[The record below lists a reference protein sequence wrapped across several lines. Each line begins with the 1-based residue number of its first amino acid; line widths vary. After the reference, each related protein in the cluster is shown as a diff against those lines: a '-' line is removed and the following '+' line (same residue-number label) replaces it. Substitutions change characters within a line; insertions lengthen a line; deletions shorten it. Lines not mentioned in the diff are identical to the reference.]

1 MCIRDRSHRWRTEG
15 PRSRGDS
22 RIAAIADSHCQY
34 CLLWLQERPADRPG
48 STLRRSLPAQPI
60 LQWRPRTSHRLRQG
74 GHSLCPSRALRPAVF
89 HSPGRL
95 RRLCAPTLPGR
106 RKELPYSRHRLHRW
120 QTSLCCDRKHALPP
134 PQATGESGTRVP
146 SGPPEVKGHRQTL
159 WYWLVPGIRVKRYLL
174 LFVAGTALL
183 VLAIDGLLQ
192 TPGTSWLLNLR
203 PSVQHVLRRF
213 LPSGAVSPVF
223 AVLCGIAV
231 MVSAWL
237 MVLAAALLARSLLV
251 AVTGSIP
258 RESFARTIY
267 RYRKAESLP
276 RVVVIGGGT
285 GIKPIIESLR
295 TENVK
300 LTTIVTMADSGG
312 STGRL
317 RETTGMLPPGDFRNA
332 LIAMAGEST
341 RSARLLAYRF
351 PEQLE
356 GIGGHNV
363 GNLMIAALSDIKGNF
378 GDAVQELSE
387 LMQLPGRVLPMSLDN
402 ISLRAHFTDGTTSD
416 GEDQVPL
423 QGKTIDTIEVL
434 PPHAKPFVP
443 ALEAL
448 SRADYI
454 IIGPGSL
461 FTSLIPPCPSRQPP
475 TRSYALQPRSSW
487 S

>member
-1 MCIRDRSHRWRTEG
+1 MK
-15 PRSRGDS
+15 
-22 RIAAIADSHCQY
+22 
-34 CLLWLQERPADRPG
+34 
-48 STLRRSLPAQPI
+48 
-60 LQWRPRTSHRLRQG
+60 
-74 GHSLCPSRALRPAVF
+74 
-89 HSPGRL
+89 GR
-95 RRLCAPTLPGR
+95 
-106 RKELPYSRHRLHRW
+106 
-120 QTSLCCDRKHALPP
+120 
-134 PQATGESGTRVP
+134 
-146 SGPPEVKGHRQTL
+146 RQTL

-174 LFVAGTALL
+174 LFAAATALL
-183 VLAIDGLLQ
+183 ILATLGLLQ
-192 TPGTSWLLNLR
+192 APGTSWLLDLR
-203 PSVQHVLRRF
+203 PSVEHVLGLF
-213 LPSGAVSPVF
+213 LPSSAVSTVF
-223 AVLCGIAV
+223 DVLCGIAV
-231 MVSAWL
+231 LASACL
-237 MVLAAALLARSLLV
+237 MVLATTLLSRSLL
-251 AVTGSIP
+251 AAITGSIP
-258 RESFARTIY
+258 RESVARTIY
-267 RYRKAESLP
+267 RYRMAESLP
-276 RVVVIGGGT
+276 RVVVVGGGT

-351 PEQLE
+351 PEHLE

-402 ISLRAHFTDGTTSD
+402 ISLRAHFIDGTTID

-423 QGKTIDTIEVL
+423 QCKTIDTIEVL

-448 SRADYI
+448 SHADYI

-461 FTSLIPPCPSRQPP
+461 FTSVIPPLSIEA
-475 TRSYALQPRSSW
+475 TADTIARSSATKVLVVNAMTERGETDGYTAGMHLHKVEEVLGQSCIDMVLLSNTPVPVETLERYASAGVSPVRNDLPRSQHPRIVEADICSTADGLIRHDPRKLR
-487 S
+487 SALKSLLGL

>member
-1 MCIRDRSHRWRTEG
+1 M
-15 PRSRGDS
+15 
-22 RIAAIADSHCQY
+22 
-34 CLLWLQERPADRPG
+34 
-48 STLRRSLPAQPI
+48 
-60 LQWRPRTSHRLRQG
+60 
-74 GHSLCPSRALRPAVF
+74 
-89 HSPGRL
+89 
-95 RRLCAPTLPGR
+95 
-106 RKELPYSRHRLHRW
+106 
-120 QTSLCCDRKHALPP
+120 
-134 PQATGESGTRVP
+134 
-146 SGPPEVKGHRQTL
+146 KGHRQTL

-174 LFVAGTALL
+174 LFAAGTALL
-183 VLAIDGLLQ
+183 VVSILGLLQ
-192 TPGTSWLLNLR
+192 TPGTSWMMNLR
-203 PSVQHVLRRF
+203 PAVQQVLRRF
-213 LPSGAVSPVF
+213 LPSGAVSAVF
-223 AVLCGIAV
+223 GVLCGIAV
-231 MVSAWL
+231 IVSAFL
-237 MVLAAALLARSLLV
+237 MVLAAALLSRSLL
-251 AVTGSIP
+251 AAITGSAP
-258 RESFARTIY
+258 RESVARTIY
-267 RYRKAESLP
+267 RYRKAESLS

-332 LIAMAGEST
+332 LIATAGGST

-387 LMQLPGRVLPMSLDN
+387 LMQLPGRVLPMTLDN
-402 ISLRAHFTDGTTSD
+402 ITLRAHFSDGTTVD
-416 GEDQVPL
+416 GEDQVSL
-423 QGKTIDTIEVL
+423 QGKSIDTIEVL

-448 SRADYI
+448 AQADYI

-461 FTSLIPPCPSRQPP
+461 FTSLIPPLSIEATADTIVRSRA
-475 TRSYALQPRSSW
+475 TKVLVVNAMTERGETEGYTVGMHLHKVEEVLGRSCIDMILLSSTAVPVETLGRYASAGVNPVPNDLPRSQHPRVVEADICSTGDGLIRHDPEKLRIVLR
-487 S
+487 SLLGL

>member
-1 MCIRDRSHRWRTEG
+1 M
-15 PRSRGDS
+15 
-22 RIAAIADSHCQY
+22 
-34 CLLWLQERPADRPG
+34 
-48 STLRRSLPAQPI
+48 
-60 LQWRPRTSHRLRQG
+60 
-74 GHSLCPSRALRPAVF
+74 
-89 HSPGRL
+89 
-95 RRLCAPTLPGR
+95 
-106 RKELPYSRHRLHRW
+106 
-120 QTSLCCDRKHALPP
+120 
-134 PQATGESGTRVP
+134 
-146 SGPPEVKGHRQTL
+146 KGHRQTL
-159 WYWLVPGIRVKRYLL
+159 WYWLVPGIRIKRYVL
-174 LFVAGTALL
+174 LFAAGTVLL
-183 VLAIDGLLQ
+183 VLAALGLLQ

-203 PSVQHVLRRF
+203 PSIQSALRHF
-213 LPSGAVSPVF
+213 LPSGAAAAVF
-223 AVLCGIAV
+223 GILCGIAV
-231 MVSAWL
+231 MVSAGL
-237 MVLAAALLARSLLV
+237 MVLAATLLARSVL
-251 AVTGSIP
+251 AAITGSVP
-258 RESFARTIY
+258 RESVARTIY

-276 RVVVIGGGT
+276 RIVVVGGGT

-295 TENVK
+295 AENVK

-332 LIAMAGEST
+332 LIATAGEST

-351 PEQLE
+351 PEHLE

-363 GNLMIAALSDIKGNF
+363 GNLMIAALSDIKGDF

-402 ISLRAHFTDGTTSD
+402 ISLRAHFTDGTTID

-448 SRADYI
+448 SQADYI

-461 FTSLIPPCPSRQPP
+461 FTSVIPPLSIEA
-475 TRSYALQPRSSW
+475 TADTIARSSATKVLVVNAMTERGETDGYTAGMHLHKVEEVLGQSCIDMVLLSNTPVPAETLERYASAGVSPVRNDLPRSQHPRIVEADICSTADGLIRHDPGKLR
-487 S
+487 SVLRSLLGL

>member
-1 MCIRDRSHRWRTEG
+1 M
-15 PRSRGDS
+15 
-22 RIAAIADSHCQY
+22 
-34 CLLWLQERPADRPG
+34 
-48 STLRRSLPAQPI
+48 
-60 LQWRPRTSHRLRQG
+60 
-74 GHSLCPSRALRPAVF
+74 
-89 HSPGRL
+89 
-95 RRLCAPTLPGR
+95 
-106 RKELPYSRHRLHRW
+106 
-120 QTSLCCDRKHALPP
+120 
-134 PQATGESGTRVP
+134 
-146 SGPPEVKGHRQTL
+146 
-159 WYWLVPGIRVKRYLL
+159 
-174 LFVAGTALL
+174 
-183 VLAIDGLLQ
+183 
-192 TPGTSWLLNLR
+192 PGTSWLLNLQ
-203 PSVQHVLRRF
+203 PSVQYILRRF

-223 AVLCGIAV
+223 GVLCGIAV
-231 MVSAWL
+231 IASAWL
-237 MVLAAALLARSLLV
+237 MVLAAALLARSLL
-251 AVTGSIP
+251 AAITGSIP
-258 RESFARTIY
+258 RESVARTIY
-267 RYRKAESLP
+267 RYRMAESLP

-317 RETTGMLPPGDFRNA
+317 REATGMLPPGDFRNA

-402 ISLRAHFTDGTTSD
+402 ISLRAHFTDGTTID

-448 SRADYI
+448 SQADYI

-461 FTSLIPPCPSRQPP
+461 FTSLIPPLSIEA
-475 TRSYALQPRSSW
+475 TADTIVRSSATKVLVVNAMTEETEGYTVGMHLHKIEEVLGRSCIDMILLSSTSIPAETLERYASAGVNPVLNDLPRSQHPWIVEADICSTADGLIRHDPGKLRIVLR
-487 S
+487 SLLGL

>member
-1 MCIRDRSHRWRTEG
+1 M
-15 PRSRGDS
+15 
-22 RIAAIADSHCQY
+22 
-34 CLLWLQERPADRPG
+34 
-48 STLRRSLPAQPI
+48 
-60 LQWRPRTSHRLRQG
+60 
-74 GHSLCPSRALRPAVF
+74 
-89 HSPGRL
+89 
-95 RRLCAPTLPGR
+95 
-106 RKELPYSRHRLHRW
+106 
-120 QTSLCCDRKHALPP
+120 
-134 PQATGESGTRVP
+134 
-146 SGPPEVKGHRQTL
+146 KGHRQTL
-159 WYWLVPGIRVKRYLL
+159 WYWLVPGIRVKRYIL

-183 VLAIDGLLQ
+183 VLATLGLLQ
-192 TPGTSWLLNLR
+192 TSGTSWLLNMR
-203 PSVQHVLRRF
+203 PSIQYAFRRI
-213 LPSGAVSPVF
+213 LPPGAVSAVF
-223 AVLCGIAV
+223 GTLCGITVAV
-231 MVSAWL
+231 SVGL
-237 MVLAAALLARSLLV
+237 MVLAATLLARSV
-251 AVTGSIP
+251 MAAITGSIP
-258 RESFARTIY
+258 RESVARTIY
-267 RYRKAESLP
+267 RFRKAESLP

-285 GIKPIIESLR
+285 GIKPVIESLR

-356 GIGGHNV
+356 GIGGHNI

-402 ISLRAHFTDGTTSD
+402 ISLRAHFTDGTTID

-423 QGKTIDTIEVL
+423 QGKAIDAIEVL
-434 PPHAKPFVP
+434 PHHAKPFVP

-448 SRADYI
+448 SQADYI

-461 FTSLIPPCPSRQPP
+461 FTSLIPPLSIEA
-475 TRSYALQPRSSW
+475 TADTIVRSSATKVLVVNAMTERGETDGYTVKMHLHKVEEVLGRSCIDMILLSNTPVPAETLGRYACAGVNRVTNDLPRSQHPRVVEADICSTADGLIRHDPGKLRIVLR
-487 S
+487 SLIGL

>member
-1 MCIRDRSHRWRTEG
+1 
-15 PRSRGDS
+15 
-22 RIAAIADSHCQY
+22 
-34 CLLWLQERPADRPG
+34 
-48 STLRRSLPAQPI
+48 
-60 LQWRPRTSHRLRQG
+60 
-74 GHSLCPSRALRPAVF
+74 
-89 HSPGRL
+89 
-95 RRLCAPTLPGR
+95 
-106 RKELPYSRHRLHRW
+106 
-120 QTSLCCDRKHALPP
+120 
-134 PQATGESGTRVP
+134 
-146 SGPPEVKGHRQTL
+146 
-159 WYWLVPGIRVKRYLL
+159 L

-231 MVSAWL
+231 MASAWL
-237 MVLAAALLARSLLV
+237 MVLAATLLARSLLI

-402 ISLRAHFTDGTTSD
+402 ISLRAHFTDGTTID

-448 SRADYI
+448 SQADYI

-461 FTSLIPPCPSRQPP
+461 FTSLIPPLSIEA
-475 TRSYALQPRSSW
+475 TADTIVRSSATKVLVVNAMTERGETEGYTVGMHLHKVEEVLGRSCIDMILLSSTPIPAETLERYASAGVNPVLNDLPRSQHPWIVEADICSTADGLVRHDPDKLRIVLR
-487 S
+487 SLLGL

>member
-1 MCIRDRSHRWRTEG
+1 
-15 PRSRGDS
+15 
-22 RIAAIADSHCQY
+22 
-34 CLLWLQERPADRPG
+34 
-48 STLRRSLPAQPI
+48 
-60 LQWRPRTSHRLRQG
+60 
-74 GHSLCPSRALRPAVF
+74 
-89 HSPGRL
+89 
-95 RRLCAPTLPGR
+95 
-106 RKELPYSRHRLHRW
+106 
-120 QTSLCCDRKHALPP
+120 
-134 PQATGESGTRVP
+134 
-146 SGPPEVKGHRQTL
+146 
-159 WYWLVPGIRVKRYLL
+159 
-174 LFVAGTALL
+174 
-183 VLAIDGLLQ
+183 
-192 TPGTSWLLNLR
+192 
-203 PSVQHVLRRF
+203 VLRRF

-231 MVSAWL
+231 MASAWL
-237 MVLAAALLARSLLV
+237 MVLAATLLARSLLI

-402 ISLRAHFTDGTTSD
+402 ISLRAHFTDGTTID

-448 SRADYI
+448 SQADYI

-461 FTSLIPPCPSRQPP
+461 FTSLIPPLSIEA
-475 TRSYALQPRSSW
+475 TADTIVRSSATKVLVVNAMTERGETEGYTVGMHLHKVEEVLGRSCIDMILLSSTPIPAETLERYASAGVNPVLNDLPRSQHPWIVEADICSTADGLVRHDPDKLRIVLR
-487 S
+487 SLLGL

>member
-1 MCIRDRSHRWRTEG
+1 M
-15 PRSRGDS
+15 
-22 RIAAIADSHCQY
+22 
-34 CLLWLQERPADRPG
+34 
-48 STLRRSLPAQPI
+48 
-60 LQWRPRTSHRLRQG
+60 
-74 GHSLCPSRALRPAVF
+74 
-89 HSPGRL
+89 
-95 RRLCAPTLPGR
+95 
-106 RKELPYSRHRLHRW
+106 
-120 QTSLCCDRKHALPP
+120 
-134 PQATGESGTRVP
+134 
-146 SGPPEVKGHRQTL
+146 KGHRQTL

-174 LFVAGTALL
+174 LFAGGTALL
-183 VLAIDGLLQ
+183 VVSILGLLQ
-192 TPGTSWLLNLR
+192 MPGTSWLMNLR
-203 PSVQHVLRRF
+203 PAVQQVLRRF
-213 LPSGAVSPVF
+213 LPLGAVSPVF
-223 AVLCGIAV
+223 GVLCGIAV
-231 MVSAWL
+231 IVSAFL
-237 MVLAAALLARSLLV
+237 MVVAAALLSRSLL
-251 AVTGSIP
+251 AAITGSVP
-258 RESFARTIY
+258 RESVARTIY

-332 LIAMAGEST
+332 LIATAGGST

-387 LMQLPGRVLPMSLDN
+387 LMQLPGRVLPMTLDS
-402 ISLRAHFTDGTTSD
+402 ISLRAHFSDGTTVD
-416 GEDQVPL
+416 GEDQVSL
-423 QGKTIDTIEVL
+423 QGKSIDTIEVL

-448 SRADYI
+448 AQADYI

-461 FTSLIPPCPSRQPP
+461 FTSLIPPLSIEATADTIVRSRA
-475 TRSYALQPRSSW
+475 TKVLVVNAMTERGETEGYTVGMHLHKVEEVLGRSCIDMILLSSTAVSAETLGRYASAGVNPVPNDLPRSQHPRVVEADICSTGDGLIRHDPAKLRIVLR
-487 S
+487 SLLGL

>member
-1 MCIRDRSHRWRTEG
+1 M
-15 PRSRGDS
+15 
-22 RIAAIADSHCQY
+22 
-34 CLLWLQERPADRPG
+34 
-48 STLRRSLPAQPI
+48 
-60 LQWRPRTSHRLRQG
+60 
-74 GHSLCPSRALRPAVF
+74 
-89 HSPGRL
+89 
-95 RRLCAPTLPGR
+95 
-106 RKELPYSRHRLHRW
+106 
-120 QTSLCCDRKHALPP
+120 
-134 PQATGESGTRVP
+134 
-146 SGPPEVKGHRQTL
+146 KGHRQTL

-231 MVSAWL
+231 MASAWL
-237 MVLAAALLARSLLV
+237 MVLAATLLARSLLI

-402 ISLRAHFTDGTTSD
+402 ISLRAHFTDGTTID

-448 SRADYI
+448 SQADYI

-461 FTSLIPPCPSRQPP
+461 FTSLIPPLSIEA
-475 TRSYALQPRSSW
+475 TADTIVRSSATKVLVVNAMTERGETEGYTVGMHLHKVEEVLGRSCIDMILLSSTPIPAETLERYASAGVNPVLNDLPRSQHPWIVEADICSTADGLVRHDPDKLRIVLR
-487 S
+487 SLLGL

>member
-1 MCIRDRSHRWRTEG
+1 
-15 PRSRGDS
+15 
-22 RIAAIADSHCQY
+22 
-34 CLLWLQERPADRPG
+34 
-48 STLRRSLPAQPI
+48 
-60 LQWRPRTSHRLRQG
+60 
-74 GHSLCPSRALRPAVF
+74 
-89 HSPGRL
+89 
-95 RRLCAPTLPGR
+95 
-106 RKELPYSRHRLHRW
+106 
-120 QTSLCCDRKHALPP
+120 
-134 PQATGESGTRVP
+134 
-146 SGPPEVKGHRQTL
+146 VKGHRQTL

-231 MVSAWL
+231 MASAWL
-237 MVLAAALLARSLLV
+237 MVLAATLLARSLLI

-402 ISLRAHFTDGTTSD
+402 ISLRAHFTDGTTID

-448 SRADYI
+448 SQADYI

-461 FTSLIPPCPSRQPP
+461 FTSLIPPLSIEA
-475 TRSYALQPRSSW
+475 TADTIVRSSATKVLVVNAMTERGETEGYTVGMHLHKVEEVLGRSCIDMILLSSTPIPAETLERYASAGVNPVLNDLPRSQHPWIVEADICSTADGLVRHDPDKLRIVLR
-487 S
+487 SLLGL